1 MSGERSQKGADE
13 IYCRACGEIIKQEA
27 EICPHCG
34 VRNTAGGGSRH
45 RSTAGRSTASG
56 SGGGGTTIDDIAPGV
71 AWVAGALLVLVA
83 VGVFLDPAGQVLR
96 AAVAGL
102 VLLAT
107 GLFCLPPVR
116 RELNEA
122 LDVEFT
128 RGIVILVVLVGLV
141 LGIVISPDGEP
152 AERASVEATAVGTL
166 GATLERTGATDRRP
180 PHSTRDPS
188 PRSTP
193 SASATSSAS
202 ATPLAWTFRVATCR

>member
-1 MSGERSQKGADE
+1 MSGERSRKGADE
-13 IYCRACGEIIKQEA
+13 VYCRACGEIIKKEA

-34 VRNTAGGGSRH
+34 VRNTAGGGSRY
-45 RSTAGRSTASG
+45 RSTSGRSTASG

-128 RGIVILVVLVGLV
+128 RGLVILVVLVGLV

-152 AERASVEATAVGTL
+152 AGRAAVEAVVGAL
-166 GATLERTGATDRRP
+166 VASLERTGATDRRP

-188 PRSTP
+188 PRST
-193 SASATSSAS
+193 SSTSATSSAS